1 MEKCELIAAEGK
13 VVEFFID
20 DEIRDRLPKLGDY
33 EYGLLKKLIIEE
45 KGLTNSLVL
54 WDSPEGK
61 ILIDGHNR
69 YRAIKELII
78 DGHNDL
84 YIWFYTK
91 KFNSKADVF
100 YWMETYQSGMKNL
113 NPYSRVAIRL
123 RHEEKIVVEYK
134 DAFINAIEKGDDK
147 DLVDLLKKVDPKF
160 HRLVGEKLPPDIK
173 KKLLE
178 NTRRGNNGIIAFISK
193 VGVDY
198 VHWVRFIENNG
209 SKTLK
214 EALSSGNKVSV
225 KAAFNELKASMAPT
239 KQPKPVP
246 IVLFEN
252 GPTKM
257 IRKGDKVYISGPV
270 YKNTILKLADLL

>member
-1 MEKCELIAAEGK
+1 MEKCELVADGK

-33 EYGLLKKLIIEE
+33 EYGLLKGLILEDN
-45 KGLTNSLVL
+45 GLTNSLVL

-61 ILIDGHNR
+61 ILVDGHNR
-69 YRAIKELII
+69 YRAIKELIAE
-78 DGHNDL
+78 GHNNL
-84 YIWFYTK
+84 YLWFYPK
-91 KFNSKADVF
+91 KFKSKAEVF

-123 RHEEKIVVEYK
+123 RHEEKIVADYK
-134 DAFINAIEKGDDK
+134 DTFINAIEKGEDK
-147 DLVDLLKKVDPKF
+147 DLIDLLKRVDPKF
-160 HRLVGEKLPPDIK
+160 YLPVGEKLPPTIK

-178 NTRRGNNGIIAFISK
+178 NTRRGKNGIIAFISK
-193 VGVDY
+193 VSVDF
-198 VHWVRFIENNG
+198 VHWVRFIENTG
-209 SKTLK
+209 SDELR

-239 KQPKPVP
+239 KPHKPVP

-252 GPTKM
+252 WPTKM
-257 IRKGDKVYISGPV
+257 IRKGDNVYISGPV
-270 YKNTILKLADLL
+270 SKDTMLKLADLL